1 MDIFFTLTIFFM
13 LTFYLYFLDYHLS
26 PFNLD
31 ITYDSISFSFL
42 QFVFDNG
49 KMDLDKLKDLVNL
62 TRKNRL
68 TLDLSDIK

>member
-1 MDIFFTLTIFFM
+1 M
-13 LTFYLYFLDYHLS
+13 LTFYLYFLDYRLS

-42 QFVFDNG
+42 QFVFDDG